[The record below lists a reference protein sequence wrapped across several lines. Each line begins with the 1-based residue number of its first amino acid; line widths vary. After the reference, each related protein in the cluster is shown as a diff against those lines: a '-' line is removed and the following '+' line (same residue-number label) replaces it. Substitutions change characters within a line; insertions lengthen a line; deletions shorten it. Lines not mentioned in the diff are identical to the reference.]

1 MLGTCMYVST
11 VYKHTCTAEERQFY
25 ILLSTFLHLRICPP
39 TSPLLLCLS
48 FYYRRLEGETQK
60 VKTRVLHVENGPVSG
75 LVMAAAGR
83 LSTQMA
89 STSISL
95 AACFFPLAASV

>member
-1 MLGTCMYVST
+1 MYVC
-11 VYKHTCTAEERQFY
+11 KHGIQTYLYY

-95 AACFFPLAASV
+95 WLRVFFPWLHQSEGKIVVN